1 MMRNWVWRNATS
13 LVVASAAASIAAHAG
28 VITAWVL
35 GTMPEA
41 GLPPESIANRPYYIP
56 PPDRAPPAAA
66 RRELVHYI
74 DLTTEGLGTGAGT
87 RTEGNDKPITADE
100 TLGHDEKGIDSV
112 TAPPIPPPTKQE
124 DSIYTVLEVD
134 TAVVRSA
141 SSAAPAYPAEL
152 LAAHIEGYVNAQ
164 YVVDTTGFADTTSF
178 TVLEATNDGFIR
190 AVRDVLPHMRF
201 QPAKIGTVKV
211 RQLVRQQFSFRI
223 AAPDSTAAAPPVP
236 KKPGT

>member
-1 MMRNWVWRNATS
+1 MRNWVWRNATS
-13 LVVASAAASIAAHAG
+13 IVIASTAASIAAHAG
-28 VITAWVL
+28 LITAWVF
-35 GTMPEA
+35 GTMPQA
-41 GLPPESIANRPYYIP
+41 GMPPESVANRPYYIP
-56 PPDRAPPAAA
+56 PPDRDPPAQA
-66 RRELVHYI
+66 RRETVHYI

-87 RTEGNDKPITADE
+87 RTEGNEKPVTADQ

-112 TAPPIPPPTKQE
+112 TAPAIPPPTKPE

-141 SSAAPAYPAEL
+141 SSAAPAYPPAL

-164 YVVDTTGFADTTSF
+164 YVVDTTGRADTTSF
-178 TVLEATNDGFIR
+178 TVLNATNDGFVR
-190 AVRDVLPHMRF
+190 AVLDVLPRMKF

-223 AAPDSTAAAPPVP
+223 APDSAPPAPAPP
-236 KKPGT
+236 KKPAA